1 MGKVGTI
8 GAGVLVSLTGA
19 SVLTGAV
26 TAGGGAAAAGE
37 GTAIFYWCNALP
49 AGPDMIVRQS
59 RIYRARLALDGFPD
73 AGGARAAFQRD
84 LERSGVTGIGI
95 LNCLGPFDTYR
106 EAVAD
111 RLRKAEMGRITGWTV
126 ISANGGVER

>member
-8 GAGVLVSLTGA
+8 GAGVLVS
-19 SVLTGAV
+19 LTGAV

-49 AGPDMIVRQS
+49 AAPDMIVRQS
-59 RIYRARLALDGFPD
+59 RIYRAHLPLDGFPD

-84 LERSGVTGIGI
+84 LDAAASPASGSSTALVPSTLAAKGSPTA
-95 LNCLGPFDTYR
+95 C
-106 EAVAD
+106 A
-111 RLRKAEMGRITGWTV
+111 RLKSRGSRAGR
-126 ISANGGVER
+126 

>member
-8 GAGVLVSLTGA
+8 SAGVLVS
-19 SVLTGAV
+19 LTGAV

-49 AGPDMIVRQS
+49 AAPDMIVRQS
-59 RIYRARLALDGFPD
+59 RLYRAHLPLDGFPD

-84 LERSGVTGIGI
+84 LERSSVTGIGI
-95 LNCLGPFDTYR
+95 LNCLGPFDTRR
-106 EAVAD
+106 EGVAD
-111 RLRKAEMGRITGWTV
+111 RLRKAEIARIKGWTV

>member
-8 GAGVLVSLTGA
+8 GAGVLVSLT
-19 SVLTGAV
+19 
-26 TAGGGAAAAGE
+26 TAGGDAAAAGE

-73 AGGARAAFQRD
+73 AGGARDAFQRD

-95 LNCLGPFDTYR
+95 LNCLGPFDTRR

-111 RLRKAEMGRITGWTV
+111 RQRNAEIGRITGWTV
-126 ISANGGVER
+126 ISAIGGVER